1 MAVDRAQLLLVGLP
15 LFLFC
20 SDVFNL
26 FAPAPPKPATHHHRI
41 PPSQTP
47 VIQQPLDF
55 PAQKTGGFG
64 GGIGL
69 GNTVQIDF
77 CASCSYRGNAVT
89 MKNMLESDF
98 PGLNVVLANYPP
110 PLPKRLLAKVVPVVQ
125 FGVIGVVMVGEHIF
139 PRLGFATPPA
149 WYYSMRANRFGTIS
163 STWLM
168 GNFLQGF
175 LQSSGAFEVSVN
187 GEQVYSKLR
196 EKRFPGEIELRE
208 LISKKIDH
216 NATIE
221 FYWAP
226 FLIESNTDLN
236 IVADPKKRIMRV
248 DSIEKHAKH
257 WIGVDVLVF
266 NTYVWW
272 MTGYKLKSIWGS
284 FANGEDGYEEL
295 EAPVSYR
302 IALRTWA
309 NWVDSN
315 VDENKTRVFFTTM
328 SPTHQRSADWNNNGG
343 IKCFNETEPVKK
355 KGHWGSGSDKRMMNV
370 VGSVMGKMK
379 TFVRLINITQL
390 SEYRVEAHSSIYT
403 ELGGKLLTDHQKA
416 DPFKF
421 ADCIHWCLP
430 GVPDTWNQIF
440 LSYL

>member
-1 MAVDRAQLLLVGLP
+1 MWFLGLSTLRFLVRTVRCVGPVRFRQPGPLFLLFMYFPSLGGGFFSVLGVFEDMAVDRAQLLLVGLP

-47 VIQQPLDF
+47 AIQQPLDF

-89 MKNMLESDF
+89 MKNVLELAF

-208 LISKKIDH
+208 LIRKKIV
-216 NATIE
+216 
-221 FYWAP
+221 
-226 FLIESNTDLN
+226 S
-236 IVADPKKRIMRV
+236 
-248 DSIEKHAKH
+248 S
-257 WIGVDVLVF
+257 GVVYGF
-266 NTYVWW
+266 
-272 MTGYKLKSIWGS
+272 
-284 FANGEDGYEEL
+284 
-295 EAPVSYR
+295 
-302 IALRTWA
+302 
-309 NWVDSN
+309 
-315 VDENKTRVFFTTM
+315 
-328 SPTHQRSADWNNNGG
+328 
-343 IKCFNETEPVKK
+343 
-355 KGHWGSGSDKRMMNV
+355 
-370 VGSVMGKMK
+370 
-379 TFVRLINITQL
+379 
-390 SEYRVEAHSSIYT
+390 
-403 ELGGKLLTDHQKA
+403 
-416 DPFKF
+416 
-421 ADCIHWCLP
+421 
-430 GVPDTWNQIF
+430 
-440 LSYL
+440 